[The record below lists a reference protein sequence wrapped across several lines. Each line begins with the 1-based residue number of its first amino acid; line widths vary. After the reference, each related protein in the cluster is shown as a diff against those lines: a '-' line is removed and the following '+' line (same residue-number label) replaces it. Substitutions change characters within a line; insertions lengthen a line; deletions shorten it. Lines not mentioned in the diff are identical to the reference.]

1 MNMSGEQR
9 ALRASV
15 SLSDEWLD
23 RLVDDELSPEEYR
36 ELLRLIAQ
44 DPEGW
49 KRCAQA
55 FLEAQAW
62 RKDLAAGALGHEPDP
77 RSLMATAAFENV
89 DRELGLDDDSAYSLP
104 VRGASRSRR
113 GWRSWAGPLTS
124 VAALVIAFAAGL
136 QWAEPPTRTAVDRV
150 ESPALSEAAERRAVP
165 AGHMQLAVD
174 GTEGQ
179 LEVPYFEPSLYPQA
193 GGDQAIEGFLNRDGV
208 ERVRTVMP
216 EQLDE
221 SRSVLVP
228 VEVISLP
235 AGKRFQ

>member
-9 ALRASV
+9 ALRAGV

-62 RKDLAAGALGHEPDP
+62 RKDLAAGPLGHEADP
-77 RSLMATAAFENV
+77 RSLVATAAFQNV

-136 QWAEPPTRTAVDRV
+136 QWAEPPTRSAVDRV

-193 GGDQAIEGFLNRDGV
+193 GGDQAIEGFLSRDGV

>member
-9 ALRASV
+9 AFGGGV

-23 RLVDDELSPEEYR
+23 RLVDDELSLEEYR
-36 ELLRLIAQ
+36 ELLRLIGRE
-44 DPEGW
+44 PEGW

-62 RKDLAAGALGHEPDP
+62 RKDLATSTLGHEADS
-77 RSLMATAAFENV
+77 RSLMATAVFENV
-89 DRELGLDDDSAYSLP
+89 DRELEFDDAGVYGLA
-104 VRGASRSRR
+104 VREASRSRR

-124 VAALVIAFAAGL
+124 VATLVIAFAAGL
-136 QWAEPPTRTAVDRV
+136 QWAEVPLRTAVDRV

-208 ERVRTVMP
+208 ERVRTMMP

-221 SRSVLVP
+221 NRSVLVP

-235 AGKRFQ
+235 AGKQYQ